1 MEKRIRVGILGA
13 TGTVGQRFVQLLEP
27 HPWFEVS
34 FLGASEK
41 STHKTYQ
48 EACSWKLPGP
58 IPERIGELKVEEA
71 VPGADARIMFSG
83 LDSTVA
89 GPIEESFARAGYV
102 VISNAGAHRMDEDVP
117 LLIPEINSEHLSLI
131 EIQKKKRGFTKGFL
145 VTNPNCS
152 TITLSLALA
161 PLEKRFGVVSVCVST
176 MQAISGAG
184 YPGVPSLDILGNVI
198 PFISGEE
205 EKIER
210 ETKKI
215 FGHFSDGR
223 IMAHPMELSAQTS
236 RVAVLDG
243 HIESVFVKLRNNTG
257 IEDIRKCFVEY
268 RALPQEL
275 HLPGAP
281 DRVIVLKEEPDRPQP
296 RLDLDLEKGMATI
309 IGRLRPCHLFDA
321 KFMALGHNTIRGAAG
336 AAILNAELLKVKG
349 LLER

>member
-1 MEKRIRVGILGA
+1 METRIKVGILGA
-13 TGTVGQRFVQLLEP
+13 TGTVGQRFVQLLDN
-27 HPWFEVS
+27 HPWFEVN
-34 FLGASEK
+34 FLGASER
-41 STHKTYQ
+41 STQKIYQ
-48 EACSWKLPGP
+48 EVCSWKLSGP
-58 IPERIGELKVEEA
+58 IPERIRELKVEEA

-83 LDSTVA
+83 LDSAVA

-117 LLIPEINSEHLSLI
+117 LLIPEINAEHLNLI
-131 EIQKKKRGFTKGFL
+131 EIQKKKRGYTKGYL

-161 PLEKRFGVVSVCVST
+161 PLEKRFGVASVCVST
-176 MQAISGAG
+176 MQAVSGAG
-184 YPGVPSLDILGNVI
+184 YPGVASMDILGNVI
-198 PFISGEE
+198 PFIAGEE

-215 FGHFSDGR
+215 FGNFSDGK
-223 IMAHPMELSAQTS
+223 IKPHPMELSAQTN

-243 HIESVFVKLRNNTG
+243 HTESVFVKLRNKAG
-257 IEDIRKCFVEY
+257 IEDMRKCFLEY

-281 DRVIVLKEEPDRPQP
+281 DRVVVLKEEPDRPQP

-309 IGRLRPCHLFDA
+309 VGRLRPCHLFDA
-321 KFMALGHNTIRGAAG
+321 KFVVLGHNTIRGAAG

-349 LLER
+349 FLEP